1 MLVFYIVLIG
11 IIIAVIYGISEHSWK
26 DFFEGVFFFGLLSA
40 LLGFVLT
47 LLGSGIATAE
57 ARTIPVVESEYIVY
71 SLNEVFGDSYEDND
85 YILFKDNELV
95 VYVKDEESNLVIEK
109 KLTSNVKICYS
120 DTNTG
125 AYLTEK
131 EYDYANPIVRH
142 LFWDEFPTQS
152 VIEIPS
158 GSTIIPYGDMFIKEA
173 K

>member
-1 MLVFYIVLIG
+1 MLVLYIVLIG
-11 IIIAVIYGISEHSWK
+11 IVIAVVAGISERSWK
-26 DFFEGVFFFGLLSA
+26 EFFECALFFGALGA

-57 ARTIPVVESEYIVY
+57 AKSAPVLESGYTVY
-71 SLNEVFGDSYEDND
+71 SLNEVFGDSYKDNE

-95 VYVKDEESNLVIEK
+95 VYVKDAESNLIVEK
-109 KLTSNVKICYS
+109 ELFSKVKICYS
-120 DTNTG
+120 DTDAG

-131 EYDYANPIVRH
+131 EYDYASPILRH
-142 LFWDEFPTQS
+142 LFWKEFPTQS

>member
-1 MLVFYIVLIG
+1 MLVLYVILIG
-11 IIIAVIYGISEHSWK
+11 IVIAVIYGISEHSWK
-26 DFFEGVFFFGLLSA
+26 DFFEGIFFFGLLSA

-57 ARTIPVVESEYIVY
+57 AKAVPVLESGYTVY
-71 SLNEVFGDSYEDND
+71 SLNEVFGDSYEDNE

-95 VYVKDEESNLVIEK
+95 VYVKDAESNLIIEK
-109 KLTSNVKICYS
+109 ELSSKVKICYS
-120 DTNTG
+120 DTDAG

-131 EYDYANPIVRH
+131 EYDYANPMVRH

>member
-1 MLVFYIVLIG
+1 MLIFYIILIG
-11 IIIAVIYGISEHSWK
+11 IIIAAVGGILERSWK
-26 DFFEGVFFFGLLSA
+26 EFFQCAFFFGLLGA

-47 LLGSGIATAE
+47 LLGSGIASAE
-57 ARTIPVVESEYIVY
+57 AKPIPVAESGYTVY
-71 SLNEVFGDSYEDND
+71 SLNEVFGDSYEDNE
-85 YILFKDNELV
+85 YILFNDNELV
-95 VYVKDEESNLVIEK
+95 VYIRDAESNLIVEK
-109 KLTSNVKICYS
+109 ELSSNVKICYS

-131 EYDYANPIVRH
+131 EYDYANPVVRH
-142 LFWDEFPTQS
+142 LFWDEFPAQS

>member
-1 MLVFYIVLIG
+1 MLILYIVLIG
-11 IIIAVIYGISEHSWK
+11 IVIAAVLGISERSWK
-26 DFFEGVFFFGLLSA
+26 DFFECALCLGTLGA

-47 LLGSGIATAE
+47 LLGSGIATSE
-57 ARTIPVVESEYIVY
+57 AKSVPVLESGYTVY
-71 SLNEVFGDSYEDND
+71 SLNEVFGDSYKDNE
-85 YILFKDNELV
+85 YILFKDNDLV
-95 VYVKDEESNLVIEK
+95 VYVKDAESNLVVEK
-109 KLTSNVKICYS
+109 ELTSKVKICYS

>member
-1 MLVFYIVLIG
+1 MLVLYVVLIG
-11 IIIAVIYGISEHSWK
+11 IIIAAVSGISERSWK
-26 DFFEGVFFFGLLSA
+26 GFFECAFFLELLGA

-47 LLGSGIATAE
+47 LIGSTVATAE
-57 ARTIPVVESEYIVY
+57 AKSVPVIETGYTVY

-95 VYVKDEESNLVIEK
+95 VYVKDIESNLIVEK
-109 KLTSNVKICYS
+109 ELTSNVQICYS
-120 DTNTG
+120 DTETG
-125 AYLTEK
+125 AYLTEE
-131 EYDYANPIVRH
+131 EYDYASPIIRH

>member
-1 MLVFYIVLIG
+1 MLILYIILIG
-11 IIIAVIYGISEHSWK
+11 IIIAAAGGILERSWK
-26 DFFEGVFFFGLLSA
+26 EFFECAFFFGILGA

-57 ARTIPVVESEYIVY
+57 AKSVPVIETGYTVY
-71 SLNEVFGDSYEDND
+71 SLNEVFGDRYEDND

-95 VYVKDEESNLVIEK
+95 VYVKDVESNLIVEK
-109 KLTSNVKICYS
+109 ELTSNVKICYS

-125 AYLTEK
+125 AYLTKK
-131 EYDYANPIVRH
+131 EYDYANPVVRH

-158 GSTIIPYGDMFIKEA
+158 GSTIIPYGDMFIKEG